1 MSKQTP
7 GRLNIVNRDEFPVFQ
22 PSPVIPYKIKR
33 RIKSV
38 KMKLV
43 DHEEKYR
50 KAKEAGLPVDVV
62 NSMSYTQ
69 LPGTSFDVISCVSV
83 IVFVVDSDSS
93 NTSDPIRL
101 RTVIFNL
108 SPLLIMYGVPSE
120 NAISTLNTAESPFV
134 ILIILFETFSI
145 LHHRLHFCVL

>member
-38 KMKLV
+38 KMKMV

-62 NSMSYTQ
+62 NSDIFVNGNQKPDDGIFSSLFGSDTTEDRPLYT
-69 LPGTSFDVISCVSV
+69 
-83 IVFVVDSDSS
+83 
-93 NTSDPIRL
+93 
-101 RTVIFNL
+101 
-108 SPLLIMYGVPSE
+108 
-120 NAISTLNTAESPFV
+120 
-134 ILIILFETFSI
+134 
-145 LHHRLHFCVL
+145 